1 MAVNKKDVI
10 KLLEKIAIYLELKAE
25 NPFKISAYRKA
36 AQALETDQRSLAEIE
51 DFTKIKGV
59 GKGTATVITQFIETE
74 SSETLEELQK
84 EVPEGLIPLL
94 DLPSLGGKKLA
105 KLYQELNIT
114 NEQELKE
121 ACEQGKVEEL
131 SGFGKK
137 TAEKILQTLNDAINR
152 PDRLPLP
159 LVVPVVKKIES
170 YLAKANEI
178 EKFQVA
184 GSFRRL
190 RETVKDL
197 DFIIATNAPKK
208 VREYLLELDNI
219 TEVVSNGDT
228 KVSIILKEKY
238 PLGVDFRL
246 VKADEFYTTL
256 HHFTGSKDHNVRL
269 RQLAK
274 EQEKKISEYGVEDLN
289 TGKVETFTSEQ
300 AFFESFGLNYIPPEI
315 RQDDSEIEKAE
326 DEISLIDRSMI
337 RGDLHMHSTWSD
349 GAESIETM
357 VQNAIEYEYEY
368 IVITD
373 HSKFLR
379 VANGLNEERIK
390 KQREEIDQLNEKY
403 KDIHIF
409 AGIEMDILPDGSLDF
424 DDDVLKQLDF
434 VIASIHSSFNQNQA
448 EIHHRLETAL
458 KNPYV
463 DMIAHPTGR
472 LLGKREGYNVDVEWL
487 IDKAQKYNK
496 ILELNANPNRLDL
509 ASTWVRKAQEK
520 GVRLAINTDAH
531 NLEMLKD
538 MDIGVKAGRRG
549 WLKPENVINTWEL
562 TKLQKYIEKNKRN

>member
-36 AQALETDQRSLAEIE
+36 AQALETDQRSLAEID

-94 DLPSLGGKKLA
+94 DLPGLGGKKLA

-137 TAEKILQTLNDAINR
+137 TAEKILQTLKDVNNR

-170 YLAKANEI
+170 YLAKSNDI

-197 DFIIATNAPKK
+197 DFIIATNSPKK

-246 VKADEFYTTL
+246 VKVDEFYTTL

-315 RQDDSEIEKAE
+315 REDDSEIEKAK

-434 VIASIHSSFNQNQA
+434 VIASIHSSFNKNQA

-549 WLKPENVINTWEL
+549 WLKPENVINTWEI